1 MRRIRAVDAPRRDLP
16 ENQEDR
22 AEVLASVINSPRN
35 RSTLESMGIVNT
47 QDQTARARVANAI
60 MEDLSTAVSATKTRR
75 NNDSTLAVRVGL
87 SLACGEAVH
96 RNRLTG
102 AVANELN
109 INRRR
114 VADSIQRRHSVLTEK
129 SGSWLVTERKTRSD
143 AVSEEHRKLAHDFWS
158 SPEIS
163 RPTGNKKD
171 FIRQRFGLKE
181 YIHHEKQIMSTIQT
195 EAFLLVKE
203 KYPEIKIGQ
212 RCFEKVVVGKDA
224 NGKEKKKLK
233 IVTKETPPSELFNY
247 FLFLLKFF
255 PAHQFR
261 AGWQHQQMQD
271 LKMHL
276 PLNEVICVH
285 DYSENYTCQDQDQS
299 QSSYY
304 GQTQVSIHVTIL
316 HRHAIS
322 RVDGTQSTLSDPHIV
337 TEHLFAI
344 SDDLQH
350 DHQSVHNC
358 RKLVANYLKSI
369 GCQVDVMHEWTDGCS
384 AQYKSRHCMG
394 DVSYSM
400 EDFSFRTIRNYFETS
415 HAKGPQ
421 DGAGANLKH
430 KAEMEVIRRNVRIQS
445 AKDLYE
451 FAMANLQE
459 PAPTTY
465 QASSVKLAR
474 RVFFYIDKLDPR
486 QSGRRFKE
494 IKGNRAIHS
503 IMSGDQ
509 GCELS
514 VRRLSC
520 YCDECLEGMFIF
532 CHNKNYVEQ
541 WEDVQME
548 QESTTSDRSTRSA
561 ESDSQEMLK
570 DLVVRDTI
578 VAIASGDV
586 DEDYY
591 LTQS

>member
-212 RCFEKVVVGKDA
+212 RCFEKCK
-224 NGKEKKKLK
+224 
-233 IVTKETPPSELFNY
+233 P
-247 FLFLLKFF
+247 FF
-255 PAHQFR
+255 VFPTR
-261 AGWQHQQMQD
+261 
-271 LKMHL
+271 
-276 PLNEVICVH
+276 
-285 DYSENYTCQDQDQS
+285 
-299 QSSYY
+299 
-304 GQTQVSIHVTIL
+304 
-316 HRHAIS
+316 
-322 RVDGTQSTLSDPHIV
+322 
-337 TEHLFAI
+337 
-344 SDDLQH
+344 
-350 DHQSVHNC
+350 
-358 RKLVANYLKSI
+358 
-369 GCQVDVMHEWTDGCS
+369 
-384 AQYKSRHCMG
+384 
-394 DVSYSM
+394 
-400 EDFSFRTIRNYFETS
+400 
-415 HAKGPQ
+415 PQ
-421 DGAGANLKH
+421 D
-430 KAEMEVIRRNVRIQS
+430 
-445 AKDLYE
+445 
-451 FAMANLQE
+451 
-459 PAPTTY
+459 
-465 QASSVKLAR
+465 
-474 RVFFYIDKLDPR
+474 
-486 QSGRRFKE
+486 
-494 IKGNRAIHS
+494 
-503 IMSGDQ
+503 
-509 GCELS
+509 
-514 VRRLSC
+514 RLSC
-520 YCDECLEGMFIF
+520 CCKAHVEIRMVFARCMQFRRRALSRRLEKEGS
-532 CHNKNYVEQ
+532 C
-541 WEDVQME
+541 
-548 QESTTSDRSTRSA
+548 TTLDH
-561 ESDSQEMLK
+561 
-570 DLVVRDTI
+570 
-578 VAIASGDV
+578 
-586 DEDYY
+586 
-591 LTQS
+591 LTDAVNQTLCPKPFGSEYHR